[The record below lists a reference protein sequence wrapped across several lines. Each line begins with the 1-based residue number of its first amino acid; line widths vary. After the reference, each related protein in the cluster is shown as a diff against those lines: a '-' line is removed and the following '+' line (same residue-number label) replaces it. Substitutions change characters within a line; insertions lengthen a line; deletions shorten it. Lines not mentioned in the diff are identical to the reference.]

1 VERNLH
7 RYIIHRSLRPQLLL
21 IAIAFALGLGL
32 NPFMLNLQKRII
44 NEAIGQRNF
53 EALLWLCGGFL
64 GAVLANGALKYV
76 KQNLEG
82 YISETMLRDLRGEL
96 YNRILRFPLLY
107 LKGTSTGQLVAMI
120 LGEVE
125 DLGGYFGLALST
137 PAFHGAM
144 LLGTIGFMVWANPWM
159 AAVSMV
165 LFPVQMFFIRR
176 LQRRVSSMSRDR
188 VRMVRGLSDRIQE
201 AVGGLPEIYANDTAA
216 YESGRF
222 RHQLQRIFRVR
233 LNIYN
238 LKYLIKWINNFLE
251 KFGQF
256 VLLLVGGWLII
267 HQPDEF
273 NLGALVAFLQAY
285 GQLNEP
291 WRELINFF
299 QLKENARVKYEHVIA
314 NFDPPGL
321 RGEFPRDDV
330 ARGPHP
336 TLAGAY
342 DLRGTSVLLDGT
354 TQALDHVQLLLA
366 PRQHVAL
373 VGTAGSGKSTLA
385 LVLAKLSGY
394 TGTVLLDGSDLAQ
407 VPPGVAGRAIG
418 FVPGDAR
425 LFTGSVLDNLLYG
438 LRHRRAGEE
447 EGKDAGLGVAGEEW
461 LDLSPLD
468 VRDRKGLVGVAL
480 EAVRLVGLDG
490 DLFAFGLR
498 SRVDPARHPEIAERI
513 LATRRIVA
521 ERFAGEGQDTAVEF
535 FDPERFSGYA
545 SIGEN
550 ILFGHSGDAGLA
562 LEQLVLNPHFRG
574 VIAETDLETSLL
586 ELGASLA
593 RDMVEIFKDIAAD
606 NELFARFSLVTASE
620 LPEYE
625 QAVAR
630 IGRSPLTELAAPDR
644 DRLIRLALRLI
655 PARHRLGQV
664 DEPFMAKVLAARRR
678 FAETLPSELA
688 ATFAPYDRE
697 RYFEDGTLLDNLLF
711 GKVVATS
718 SLAVKKVNAIVEE
731 VLEAGDLR
739 SLVLEVGLDY
749 HVGLFGNRLSPPQR
763 QRIALARALLKR
775 PDIVILDGAMGA
787 LEPGERLGLHQRM
800 LAAMKDRTVIAAV
813 ERPDLARLYD
823 SVVVLDAGTVVET
836 GTYQELIGQSSG
848 VLRRIAVQ
856 AGVLVTGE
864 G

>member
-1 VERNLH
+1 M
-7 RYIIHRSLRPQLLL
+7 L
-21 IAIAFALGLGL
+21 IAISFALGLGL

-53 EALLWLCGGFL
+53 DALLWLCFGFL

-76 KQNLEG
+76 KQNFEG
-82 YISETMLRDLRGEL
+82 YISETMLRDLRSEL
-96 YNRILRFPLLY
+96 YNRILRFPLLH
-107 LKGTSTGQLVAMI
+107 LKSTSTGQLVAMI

-144 LLGTIGFMVWANPWM
+144 LLGTLGFMVYANPWM
-159 AAVSMV
+159 ALVSMV
-165 LFPVQMFFIRR
+165 LFPIQMVFIRR
-176 LQRRVSSMSRDR
+176 LQRRVSALSRDR

-201 AVGGLPEIYANDTAA
+201 SVGGLTEIYAHDTTA
-216 YESGRF
+216 YEAGRF
-222 RHQLQRIFRVR
+222 RHQLQRIFRTR
-233 LNIYN
+233 LDIYN
-238 LKYLIKWINNFLE
+238 LKYLVKWINNFLE

-256 VLLLVGGWLII
+256 VLLLAGGWLII
-267 HQPDEF
+267 HHPDTF

-299 QLKENARVKYEHVIA
+299 QMKENARIKYEQVIA

-321 RGEFPRDDV
+321 RGEFPRDDA
-330 ARGPHP
+330 AREPLP
-336 TLAGAY
+336 ALAGAY
-342 DLRGTSVLLDGT
+342 ELRQTSVLLDGT
-354 TQALDHVQLLLA
+354 TPALDHVQLTLA

-394 TGTVLLDGSDLAQ
+394 TGAVLLDGADFAQ
-407 VPPGVAGRAIG
+407 IPPGVAGRAIG

-438 LRHRRAGEE
+438 LRHRRAGEQLP
-447 EGKDAGLGVAGEEW
+447 KDASFGVAGEEW

-468 VRDRKGLVGVAL
+468 VRDRKGLVAVAL
-480 EAVRLVGLDG
+480 EAVRFVGLEH

-498 SRVDPARHPEIAERI
+498 SPIDAARHPEIAERI

-521 ERFAGEGQDTAVEF
+521 DRFAGEGRETAVEF
-535 FDPERFSGYA
+535 FDPDRFSAYA

-550 ILFGHSGDAGLA
+550 VLFGQSSDAGLA
-562 LEQLVLNPHFRG
+562 LEHLVLHPHFRA
-574 VIAETDLETSLL
+574 VIAEVDLEGPLG
-586 ELGASLA
+586 ELGAAVA

-620 LPEYE
+620 LPEYA
-625 QAVAR
+625 QLVAR
-630 IGRSPLTELAAPDR
+630 VGQGAPAQLAAGDR

-655 PARHRLGQV
+655 PARHRLGRI

-697 RYFEDGTLLDNLLF
+697 RYFANGTLLDNLLF

-718 SLAVKKVNAIVEE
+718 SQAVKKVNAIVEE
-731 VLEAGDLR
+731 VLETGDLR
-739 SLVLEVGLDY
+739 SLVLEIGLDS
-749 HVGLFGNRLSPPQR
+749 HVGLFGGRLSVPQR

-775 PDIVILDGAMGA
+775 PEILIMDGAMGP
-787 LEPGERLGLHQRM
+787 LEPGERLELHQRV
-800 LAAMKDRTVIAAV
+800 LGAMKDRTVIAVV
-813 ERPDLARLYD
+813 ERADLARLYD
-823 SVVVLDAGTVVET
+823 RVVVLDAGTVVET
-836 GTYQELIGQSSG
+836 GTYQELIGQERG
-848 VLRRIAVQ
+848 VLRRIAIQ
-856 AGVLVTGE
+856 AGVPVSGE

>member
-1 VERNLH
+1 VDRNLH
-7 RYIIHRSLRPQLLL
+7 RYIIRRSLRPQLLQ
-21 IAIAFALGLGL
+21 IAIAFALGLAL

-53 EALLWLCGGFL
+53 DALLWLCGGFL
-64 GAVLANGALKYV
+64 AAVLANGALKYV

-82 YISETMLRDLRGEL
+82 YIAETMLRDLRSEL
-96 YNRILRFPLLY
+96 YNRILRFPLPH
-107 LKGTSTGQLVAMI
+107 LKSTSTGQLVAMI

-144 LLGTIGFMVWANPWM
+144 LLGTFGFMVYANPWM
-159 AAVSMV
+159 ALVSMV

-176 LQRRVSSMSRDR
+176 LQRRVSALSRDR

-201 AVGGLPEIYANDTAA
+201 SVGGLPEIYANDTAA
-216 YESGRF
+216 YEAGRF

-267 HQPDEF
+267 NRPEEF
-273 NLGALVAFLQAY
+273 NLGTLVAFLQAY

-299 QLKENARVKYEHVIA
+299 QLRENARVKYEHVIA
-314 NFDPPGL
+314 NFDPSGL
-321 RGEFPRDDV
+321 RGEFPRDDA
-330 ARGPHP
+330 ARAPMSP
-336 TLAGAY
+336 LAGAY
-342 DLRGTSVLLDGT
+342 ELRGTSVVLDGT
-354 TQALDHVQLLLA
+354 TQALDHLQLTLA

-394 TGTVLLDGSDLAQ
+394 TGTVLLDGTDLAQ

-438 LRHRRAGEE
+438 LRHRRDGHEE
-447 EGKDAGLGVAGEEW
+447 AKDAAFGVAGEEW
-461 LDLSPLD
+461 LDLSPLEVKD
-468 VRDRKGLVGVAL
+468 WKGLVGAAL
-480 EAVRLVGLDG
+480 ETVRLVGLEG

-498 SRVDPARHPEIAERI
+498 SRVDTARHPEIAERV

-521 ERFAGEGQDTAVEF
+521 DRFAGEGQDTAVEF
-535 FDPERFSGYA
+535 FDPDRFSGYA

-550 ILFGHSGDAGLA
+550 ILFGHSADPGLA
-562 LEQLVLNPHFRG
+562 LEQLVLHPHFRA
-574 VIAETDLETSLL
+574 VIAEVELEEPLV
-586 ELGASLA
+586 ELGAALA

-625 QAVAR
+625 QVVAR
-630 IGRSPLTELAAPDR
+630 MGRVALTELAAADR

-655 PARHRLGQV
+655 PARHRLGQI
-664 DEPFMAKVLAARRR
+664 DEPFMTKVLAARHR
-678 FAETLPSELA
+678 FAETLPPALA

-697 RYFEDGTLLDNLLF
+697 RYFADGTLLDNLLF

-718 SLAVKKVNAIVEE
+718 SLAVKKVNAMVEE
-731 VLEAGDLR
+731 VLETGDLR
-739 SLVLEVGLDY
+739 SLVLEVGLGY

-775 PDIVILDGAMGA
+775 PEILILDGALGA
-787 LEPGERLGLHQRM
+787 LEPGERQELHQRV
-800 LAAMKDRTVIAAV
+800 LAAMKDRTVIAVV
-813 ERPDLARLYD
+813 ERPDIARLYER
-823 SVVVLDAGTVVET
+823 VVVMDAGAIVET
-836 GTYQELIGQSSG
+836 GTYQELIGQDNG
-848 VLRRIAVQ
+848 LLRRIATQ
-856 AGVLVTGE
+856 AGVR
-864 G
+864 